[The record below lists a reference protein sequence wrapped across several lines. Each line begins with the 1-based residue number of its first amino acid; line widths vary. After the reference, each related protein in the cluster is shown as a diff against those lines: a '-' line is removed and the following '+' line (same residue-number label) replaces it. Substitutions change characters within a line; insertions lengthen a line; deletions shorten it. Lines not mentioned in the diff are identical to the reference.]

1 MRYFR
6 SRTGRQRS
14 RSRNKNTGIYTRPFR
29 SRTNRQRS
37 RSCSK
42 NDGCTNG
49 LYTLCSYF
57 VLAVVWLIRGIV
69 YLIPQIVYGI
79 WSIVGYHHSE
89 YRNVTHRSLLS
100 VIFDKGAWGEYLIY
114 RHLKKMRGEKRWLFN
129 VYLPRE
135 GGRTTEIDVLL
146 IHESGIYV
154 FESKNYAGWIFGT
167 ENQKV
172 WTQCLKPS
180 EKARTR
186 KYHFLNPIMQNNLH
200 LRWLRHQIDKSDELP
215 IYSVIVFGMRCRLK
229 SIHLT
234 TGQHAVVTHSN
245 LLRRVTGMA
254 ENHQALTA
262 EQINSIYE
270 ILYPMTQVG
279 EDVKQKHIQDIEA
292 ALQHSLQT
300 EETQTSDT
308 AEANT
313 QDAAEANTQD
323 AVGVD
328 TQEESA
334 IFCEVPVIPYSAKN
348 HRTSPADTGTDARHA
363 APDDTPLPKE
373 TQAPRCPVCGGALV
387 LRTAKKGCN
396 AGDQFW
402 GCKNY
407 PSCHY
412 TAPSD
417 TYSNGLSDTRSTQ

>member
-57 VLAVVWLIRGIV
+57 ILAVVWLIRGIV

-89 YRNVTHRSLLS
+89 YRSVTHRSLLS

-135 GGRTTEIDVLL
+135 GGRTTEIDALL
-146 IHESGIYV
+146 IHESGVYV

-167 ENQKV
+167 ESQKV

-200 LRWLRHQIDKSDELP
+200 LRWLRYQIDKSDELP

-245 LLRRVTGMA
+245 LLRRVTGIA

-313 QDAAEANTQD
+313 QDAVEANTQD

-363 APDDTPLPKE
+363 TPDDTPLPKE

-387 LRTAKKGCN
+387 LRTAKKRLQRGRPIL
-396 AGDQFW
+396 GM
-402 GCKNY
+402 
-407 PSCHY
+407 
-412 TAPSD
+412 
-417 TYSNGLSDTRSTQ
+417 

>member
-1 MRYFR
+1 M
-6 SRTGRQRS
+6 
-14 RSRNKNTGIYTRPFR
+14 
-29 SRTNRQRS
+29 
-37 RSCSK
+37 
-42 NDGCTNG
+42 
-49 LYTLCSYF
+49 
-57 VLAVVWLIRGIV
+57 
-69 YLIPQIVYGI
+69 
-79 WSIVGYHHSE
+79 
-89 YRNVTHRSLLS
+89 
-100 VIFDKGAWGEYLIY
+100 IY

-135 GGRTTEIDVLL
+135 GGRTTEIDALL
-146 IHESGIYV
+146 IHESGVYV

-167 ENQKV
+167 ESQKV

-200 LRWLRHQIDKSDELP
+200 LRWLRYQIDKSDELP

-245 LLRRVTGMA
+245 LLRRVTGIA

-313 QDAAEANTQD
+313 QDAVEANTQD

-363 APDDTPLPKE
+363 TPDDTPLPKE

-417 TYSNGLSDTRSTQ
+417 TYSSGLSDTRSTQ

>member
-1 MRYFR
+1 MRY
-6 SRTGRQRS
+6 
-14 RSRNKNTGIYTRPFR
+14 FR

-57 VLAVVWLIRGIV
+57 ILAVVWFIRGIV

-89 YRNVTHRSLLS
+89 YRSVTHRSLLS

-135 GGRTTEIDVLL
+135 GGRTTEIDALL
-146 IHESGIYV
+146 IHESGVYV

-167 ENQKV
+167 ESQKV

-215 IYSVIVFGMRCRLK
+215 IYSVIVFGTRCRLK

-245 LLRRVTGMA
+245 LLRRVTGIA

-308 AEANT
+308 A
-313 QDAAEANTQD
+313 DANTQD

-334 IFCEVPVIPYSAKN
+334 IFCEVPVIPYSAEN

-363 APDDTPLPKE
+363 TPDDTPLPKE

-417 TYSNGLSDTRSTQ
+417 TYSSGLSDTRSTQ